1 MRGIP
6 DSTRDERGDGRNEGG
21 GGYLLVPELPGVWSA
36 AVRFLA
42 AVALVCELCF

>member
-6 DSTRDERGDGRNEGG
+6 DSTLDERVDGRKEDG
-21 GGYLLVPELPGVWSA
+21 GGYLLVPELPGVWFA
-36 AVRFLA
+36 AVGFLA